1 MKNVQVSL
9 DDLLADLDSAF
20 AEAMKKSEDLSKG
33 FGDDQEAPADQAAAA
48 PAPAAP
54 AAPAPAAD
62 AGAQAPAAAGAEDQS
77 SAQEAPEAGEGMA
90 DESEGQE
97 QQEPGQEQQEPGQEG
112 QDPAQDQN
120 LSDEELQQ
128 VYSSMAPEELERHYM
143 VIRGLLQQQYS
154 KAEKAP
160 EANGGQIKAGMAK
173 EEKGSKE
180 EMDKCGEMS
189 SPAMKKSETNGLA
202 KEVADLKKSNDELK
216 AGLDKALQ
224 AVKILAQPVR
234 KAITSEIQYISKSE
248 APVAQ
253 AAAQPNFAEM
263 SDEAL
268 KASLNDVCRSGALNK
283 SERDLVNNYILN
295 YAGKDKVIEI
305 LRSKK

>member
-33 FGDDQEAPADQAAAA
+33 FGDDQEAPADPAAAA
-48 PAPAAP
+48 PASAAP
-54 AAPAPAAD
+54 AAPAAD
-62 AGAQAPAAAGAEDQS
+62 AGAQAPAAAGAEDQAS
-77 SAQEAPEAGEGMA
+77 VQEAPEAGEGMA
-90 DESEGQE
+90 EEAEGQEGQE
-97 QQEPGQEQQEPGQEG
+97 QPGQEQQEPGQEG
-112 QDPAQDQN
+112 QDPAQDQQ

>member
-54 AAPAPAAD
+54 AAPAAD
-62 AGAQAPAAAGAEDQS
+62 AGAQAPAAAGAEDQAS
-77 SAQEAPEAGEGMA
+77 VQEAPEAGEGMA
-90 DESEGQE
+90 EGAEGQEGQE
-97 QQEPGQEQQEPGQEG
+97 QPGQEQQEPGQEG

-160 EANGGQIKAGMAK
+160 EANGGQIKAGIA
-173 EEKGSKE
+173 KE

-248 APVAQ
+248 APAAQ

-268 KASLNDVCRSGALNK
+268 KASLNDVCRSGTLNK